1 MGLRDASTSKNT
13 HSFSSAPRDPSLHPD
28 SPQLDTW
35 VLGVHDLTT
44 IVLFAQ
50 TTLTFLLKRFVFC
63 VSLIF
68 SALLSFVLSANS
80 LVKAAPPN
88 S

>member
-13 HSFSSAPRDPSLHPD
+13 RSSSSAPRDPSLHPD

-35 VLGVHDLTT
+35 VGVHDLTT